1 MDQQTLSSDDAR
13 TRWRDVLDAASAGSV
28 TVIERYGKP
37 TAAVIPF
44 EDYAAIRDEIEDLRA
59 ARRAEAVLESWR
71 QNPSRARPYEEVRAE
86 LVADGLLD
94 E

>member
-1 MDQQTLSSDDAR
+1 MPQQTLSSDDAR
-13 TRWRDVLDAASAGSV
+13 ARWRDVLDAANSGAV
-28 TVIERYGKP
+28 TVISRYGKP

-44 EDYAAIRDEIEDLRA
+44 EDYEALRDEIEDLGA
-59 ARRAEAVLESWR
+59 ARRAQVVLDSWR
-71 QNPSRARPYEEVRAE
+71 ENPSQARPYEEVRAE